1 MRATCALLS
10 RGTCR
15 PEGGVLVAQRGR
27 VELTAAQRR
36 ALLAL
41 ASERGASLTRTEYA
55 RLTGVARSQASCD
68 LSELVSAGLVVR
80 VGRGRS
86 TRYELAHEPA
96 AQQVWTPGRTRR
108 KLEANELGLSDRAA
122 NAARGPRRRR
132 LVWALVGVAALAA
145 LAAAARGL
153 PLVAT
158 HGFGSAIRAI
168 TGAAAPVEPPSP
180 RERRPAPA
188 VAAPH
193 TGVRAPKSERITRP
207 AAKPAVHRPFSK
219 RMLSRQRTSRTSC
232 RRFPSTLR
240 RPPARLPP
248 PPQPRLKVVLRP
260 FRLRPDLRL
269 RAR

>member
-1 MRATCALLS
+1 
-10 RGTCR
+10 
-15 PEGGVLVAQRGR
+15 VAQRGR

-36 ALLAL
+36 ALLVL
-41 ASERGASLTRTEYA
+41 ASECGASLTRREYA

-86 TRYELAHEPA
+86 TRYELAL
-96 AQQVWTPGRTRR
+96 WTPGGTGLE
-108 KLEANELGLSDRAA
+108 LEANELGLSDRAA
-122 NAARGPRRRR
+122 NAARGPRRGR
-132 LVWALVGVAALAA
+132 LVWALVGVASLAA

-180 RERRPAPA
+180 RERRPAPT

-193 TGVRAPKSERITRP
+193 ASVRAPKSERITRP
-207 AAKPAVHRPFSK
+207 AAKPAVKPA
-219 RMLSRQRTSRTSC
+219 
-232 RRFPSTLR
+232 
-240 RPPARLPP
+240 PPVQQADAQQTTNVSNVAQTVPVHTAPP
-248 PPQPRLKVVLRP
+248 PSETSSAAATAPESGPAPLQAPAGPSPPSPLKAP
-260 FRLRPDLRL
+260 
-269 RAR
+269 

>member
-1 MRATCALLS
+1 M
-10 RGTCR
+10 
-15 PEGGVLVAQRGR
+15 AQRGG

-36 ALLAL
+36 ALLVL
-41 ASERGASLTRTEYA
+41 ASECGASLTRREYA

-86 TRYELAHEPA
+86 TRYELAL
-96 AQQVWTPGRTRR
+96 WTPGGTGLE
-108 KLEANELGLSDRAA
+108 LEANELGLSDRAA
-122 NAARGPRRRR
+122 NAERGPRRGR

-193 TGVRAPKSERITRP
+193 ASVRAPKSERITRP
-207 AAKPAVHRPFSK
+207 AAKPAVKPAPPVQQTSTQ
-219 RMLSRQRTSRTSC
+219 QRTYVSNVVQTV
-232 RRFPSTLR
+232 PVHT
-240 RPPARLPP
+240 APP
-248 PPQPRLKVVLRP
+248 PSETSSAAATAPESGPAPLPAPAGPSPPSPLKAPQR
-260 FRLRPDLRL
+260 
-269 RAR
+269 

>member
-1 MRATCALLS
+1 M
-10 RGTCR
+10 
-15 PEGGVLVAQRGR
+15 AQRGR

-36 ALLAL
+36 ALLVL
-41 ASERGASLTRTEYA
+41 ASECGASLTRTEYA

-108 KLEANELGLSDRAA
+108 ELEANELGLSDRAA
-122 NAARGPRRRR
+122 NASRGRRGR
-132 LVWALVGVAALAA
+132 LVWALVGVAALAG

-168 TGAAAPVEPPSP
+168 TGAASPVEPPLA
-180 RERRPAPA
+180 RGRRPAPA
-188 VAAPH
+188 VAATH
-193 TGVRAPKSERITRP
+193 TGVRAPKSERITRS
-207 AAKPAVHRPFSK
+207 AAKPAVKPAVK
-219 RMLSRQRTSRTSC
+219 PAPPVQRTSAQQRTDVSNVVQTV
-232 RRFPSTLR
+232 PVHTA
-240 RPPARLPP
+240 PPASDTSSAAATAPESGPAPLPAPAGPSP
-248 PPQPRLKVVLRP
+248 PSPLKAP
-260 FRLRPDLRL
+260 
-269 RAR
+269 

>member
-1 MRATCALLS
+1 
-10 RGTCR
+10 
-15 PEGGVLVAQRGR
+15 VAQRGR

-36 ALLAL
+36 ALLVL

-55 RLTGVARSQASCD
+55 RLIGVARSQASCD

-108 KLEANELGLSDRAA
+108 ELEANELGLSDRAA
-122 NAARGPRRRR
+122 NASRGRRGR
-132 LVWALVGVAALAA
+132 LVWALVGVAALAG

-207 AAKPAVHRPFSK
+207 AAKPAPPVQQADAQQTTHVSNVVQTVPVHTAPAPSE
-219 RMLSRQRTSRTSC
+219 TSSAAATAPESGPAPLPAPAG
-232 RRFPSTLR
+232 PS
-240 RPPARLPP
+240 PPSP
-248 PPQPRLKVVLRP
+248 LKAP
-260 FRLRPDLRL
+260 
-269 RAR
+269 

>member
-1 MRATCALLS
+1 M
-10 RGTCR
+10 
-15 PEGGVLVAQRGR
+15 AQRGR

-36 ALLAL
+36 ALLVL
-41 ASERGASLTRTEYA
+41 ASECGASLTRREYA

-86 TRYELAHEPA
+86 TRYELAL
-96 AQQVWTPGRTRR
+96 WTPGGTGLE
-108 KLEANELGLSDRAA
+108 LEANELGLSDRAA
-122 NAARGPRRRR
+122 NAARGPRRGR

-180 RERRPAPA
+180 RERRPAPT
-188 VAAPH
+188 VAATH
-193 TGVRAPKSERITRP
+193 ASVRAPKSERITRS
-207 AAKPAVHRPFSK
+207 AAKPAVKPAPPVQQADAQ
-219 RMLSRQRTSRTSC
+219 QRTYVSNVVQTV
-232 RRFPSTLR
+232 PVHT
-240 RPPARLPP
+240 APP
-248 PPQPRLKVVLRP
+248 PSETSSAAATAPESGPAPLPAPAGPSPPSPLKAP
-260 FRLRPDLRL
+260 
-269 RAR
+269 

>member
-1 MRATCALLS
+1 M
-10 RGTCR
+10 
-15 PEGGVLVAQRGR
+15 AQRGK

-36 ALLAL
+36 ALLVL

-96 AQQVWTPGRTRR
+96 AQQVWTPGRTHR

-122 NAARGPRRRR
+122 SAARGPRRGR
-132 LVWALVGVAALAA
+132 LVGVLVGVAALAA

-180 RERRPAPA
+180 RRRRLAPA
-188 VAAPH
+188 VAVTH
-193 TGVRAPKSERITRP
+193 TGMRAPKSERITRP
-207 AAKPAVHRPFSK
+207 AAEPAGKPTPPVQQADVQ
-219 RMLSRQRTSRTSC
+219 QRTYVSNVVQTV
-232 RRFPSTLR
+232 PVHTT
-240 RPPARLPP
+240 PP
-248 PPQPRLKVVLRP
+248 PSETSSAAATAPESGPTPLPAPAGPSPPSPLKAP
-260 FRLRPDLRL
+260 
-269 RAR
+269 

>member
-1 MRATCALLS
+1 M
-10 RGTCR
+10 
-15 PEGGVLVAQRGR
+15 AQRGR

-55 RLTGVARSQASCD
+55 RLTGVAHSQASCD

-86 TRYELAHEPA
+86 TRYELAPEPA
-96 AQQVWTPGRTRR
+96 AQQVWTPGPTRR

-122 NAARGPRRRR
+122 NAARGSRRRR

-158 HGFGSAIRAI
+158 HGFESAIRTI

-180 RERRPAPA
+180 RERRPVPA

-207 AAKPAVHRPFSK
+207 AAKPAPPVQQADAQQTTHVSNVVQTVPVHTAPAS
-219 RMLSRQRTSRTSC
+219 SETSSAAATAPESGPAPLPAPAG
-232 RRFPSTLR
+232 PS
-240 RPPARLPP
+240 PPSP
-248 PPQPRLKVVLRP
+248 LKAP
-260 FRLRPDLRL
+260 
-269 RAR
+269 

>member
-1 MRATCALLS
+1 
-10 RGTCR
+10 
-15 PEGGVLVAQRGR
+15 VAQRGK

-36 ALLAL
+36 ALLVL

-55 RLTGVARSQASCD
+55 RLTGLARSQASCD

-96 AQQVWTPGRTRR
+96 VQQVWTPDRTRR
-108 KLEANELGLSDRAA
+108 ELEANELGLSDRAA
-122 NAARGPRRRR
+122 NAARGPRSR

-168 TGAAAPVEPPSP
+168 TGAAAPVKPPLA
-180 RERRPAPA
+180 RARRPAPT
-188 VAAPH
+188 VAATH
-193 TGVRAPKSERITRP
+193 ASVRAPKSERITRSAAEP
-207 AAKPAVHRPFSK
+207 AVKPAPPVQQTPAQ
-219 RMLSRQRTSRTSC
+219 QRTDVSNVAQTV
-232 RRFPSTLR
+232 PVHTT
-240 RPPARLPP
+240 PP
-248 PPQPRLKVVLRP
+248 PNETSSAAATAPESGPAPLPAPAGPSPPSPLKAP
-260 FRLRPDLRL
+260 
-269 RAR
+269 